1 MQHIKGPESPELG
14 RTLSRSRSTSM
25 SSDSQLSRIHLL
37 SPPPVNPP
45 PSFIA
50 SSAAAQ
56 IITAD
61 QEFNTADFVTSEED
75 NGANASALVT
85 PEALSAL
92 NGFLDHLLY
101 NILATAKSTQLACIR
116 PAIAEVLKPRL
127 AREVV
132 SAADDELSEYMGGE
146 EDEQSEFRGG
156 QNSSNDFD
164 LVRSWKLTRLRC
176 MVYTRL
182 GDMEEDDED
191 EYIAQDRLVEC
202 DDGIPPRF
210 NSHVGNITPAA
221 AIFLTSII
229 EHIGEQALIIAGE
242 TARSRLSWKLN
253 DNHDEVTESG
263 AERSSMDRLV
273 VEELD
278 MEKLALNPTLG
289 RLWRTWRRRVRTR
302 SLSRTISRESF
313 QRRRLTAPSAG
324 SRKSSIATVDEYPP
338 SLPVSQAV
346 EPSREL
352 DPASVALPM
361 SEHDVEE
368 IEFPGYVPDLDGSEV
383 LDIQEVRTMQ
393 AVVAHKV
400 RPHSLMVLNLAS
412 PRSPS
417 STGNSPVTPP
427 GAQTAK
433 VTRHV
438 RSRSLP
444 STPCPQ
450 DDIPEDAPS
459 PKARS
464 ATAAEEQKRLETMYE
479 HDEDDEPAVPN
490 DSVSQKITVPDFKQ
504 LETGNASGEQ
514 TSSALVQDEHD
525 EDDDQAV
532 PNESVSQKVTVT
544 PEVKQL
550 ETDNASGE
558 QTSSAV
564 AQDAAAASSPSAASE
579 VTVTAEV
586 KQLGTGTS
594 SEQTSSAVVQ
604 DAATASSPSAA
615 SVDAITSQTSGTDT
629 STASLNDEQE
639 LVSEVIE
646 GRGLYEKPKLA
657 ALQRPKRVTSRGSS
671 LDTLASPTEEKAPR
685 AVTVVDHELQ
695 KQGGS
700 ATPSHP
706 AGSSDAF
713 KTSEKDLSA
722 AQASSARASDST
734 SDGKSSRSSPV
745 PAEFSRKEVTEP
757 VSTVGAPV
765 LPARSRTR
773 PLPSPLSL
781 KTAGQQSSGPTS
793 PGVATPG
800 SAGAERAAVQRV
812 SRPSTSVASSTNP
825 KPRRSDSFSSHREK
839 RPVTAGSTTSQ
850 VSSKLKGLIGRQ
862 TDSATFLVR
871 TSSENSRASAVTP
884 DSVYNDTSG
893 LDELIQSE
901 KTIHYTLTPKNMRD
915 IEDSD
920 SPRWAPPRSP
930 TAPPRSPTAD
940 LADFLK
946 NTGPPGNETPRPRTS
961 KSSSR
966 EPTDF
971 PGASKSMSSERA
983 KYVPIQIPGVG
994 PEQRDRSSARPGAP
1008 RLEARSA
1015 VAPRRAETA
1024 DLVEFLREGP
1034 PNMGAYQVPR
1044 TIASS
1049 RETMDMDELRRNSP
1063 SVASTQRGSMATRS
1077 LASVGS
1083 RTALLETANH
1093 STTPGGSSVSAAN
1106 LSNSREFSDPQP
1118 VRKQRRVRDPYAI
1131 DDWDDDDYLEEFLG
1145 SSKPKQEE
1153 ESLIDFLRNVPP
1165 PEVQP
1170 QPLALNITT
1179 SKSTSTGLGSA
1190 SAMKARLLR
1199 HTSFDKSLSVKS
1211 SKSSLRQQQ
1220 EGYLTGQSNY
1230 TVKVG
1235 MERNGGAMHAGYG
1248 LSAVSEKQTETSAL
1262 ASFLRSTGPPEP
1274 PNGRQSSLSSSKD
1287 STSFSR
1293 LFVRRKKVE
1302 V

>member
-1 MQHIKGPESPELG
+1 MQHNKGPEFAELA

-50 SSAAAQ
+50 SSAASQ

-116 PAIAEVLKPRL
+116 PAIADVLKPRL
-127 AREVV
+127 AKEVV
-132 SAADDELSEYMGGE
+132 SAADDELHEYMGGE

-156 QNSSNDFD
+156 QTSGNDFD

-191 EYIAQDRLVEC
+191 EYIAQDRLIES

-210 NSHVGNITPAA
+210 DSHVGNITPAA

-242 TARSRLSWKLN
+242 TARSRLSLKLS

-263 AERSSMDRLV
+263 AERGSMDRLV

-302 SLSRTISRESF
+302 SLSRTVSRESF

-324 SRKSSIATVDEYPP
+324 SRKSSIVTVDEYPP
-338 SLPVSQAV
+338 SLPVSPDV
-346 EPSREL
+346 EHSKEL

-368 IEFPGYVPDLDGSEV
+368 IEFPGYVADLHGSEV
-383 LDIQEVRTMQ
+383 HEIHEVRTMQ

-400 RPHSLMVLNLAS
+400 RPHSLMVLTLAPPKS
-412 PRSPS
+412 P
-417 STGNSPVTPP
+417 STGNSPVTPLS
-427 GAQTAK
+427 AQSAR
-433 VTRHV
+433 VVRHV

-444 STPCPQ
+444 NT
-450 DDIPEDAPS
+450 
-459 PKARS
+459 
-464 ATAAEEQKRLETMYE
+464 EEQKRLETMYE
-479 HDEDDEPAVPN
+479 HDEDDEPAAPN
-490 DSVSQKITVPDFKQ
+490 GSVSQKITVTLQVKQ
-504 LETGNASGEQ
+504 IETDYSSGEQ
-514 TSSALVQDEHD
+514 
-525 EDDDQAV
+525 
-532 PNESVSQKVTVT
+532 NC
-544 PEVKQL
+544 
-550 ETDNASGE
+550 
-558 QTSSAV
+558 
-564 AQDAAAASSPSAASE
+564 
-579 VTVTAEV
+579 
-586 KQLGTGTS
+586 
-594 SEQTSSAVVQ
+594 SAVVQ
-604 DAATASSPSAA
+604 DAASASSPSAA
-615 SVDAITSQTSGTDT
+615 SVDAVTSQTSSTDT
-629 STASLNDEQE
+629 STASLSDEQE

-646 GRGLYEKPKLA
+646 GHGLCEKPKLA
-657 ALQRPKRVTSRGSS
+657 ALQRPKRVTNKDASE
-671 LDTLASPTEEKAPR
+671 DTPASPAEEKAPR
-685 AVTVVDHELQ
+685 AVTVTADE
-695 KQGGS
+695 
-700 ATPSHP
+700 
-706 AGSSDAF
+706 
-713 KTSEKDLSA
+713 DLSA
-722 AQASSARASDST
+722 APPRASDST
-734 SDGKSSRSSPV
+734 ADGKPSRLAPV
-745 PAEFSRKEVTEP
+745 TAQSSRKEVTES
-757 VSTVGAPV
+757 VSTAGEAI
-765 LPARSRTR
+765 LPERARTR
-773 PLPSPLSL
+773 PVPVALSL
-781 KTAGQQSSGPTS
+781 NTAGQQSFGATS
-793 PGVATPG
+793 PGLATPG
-800 SAGAERAAVQRV
+800 SSGTERAAVQRV
-812 SRPSTSVASSTNP
+812 SRPSTSVASSTYT
-825 KPRRSDSFSSHREK
+825 KSRRSDSFGSHREK

-850 VSSKLKGLIGRQ
+850 VSSKLKGLISRQ

-871 TSSENSRASAVTP
+871 SSSETSRASAVTH
-884 DSVYNDTSG
+884 DSVYDDKSG

-901 KTIHYTLTPKNMRD
+901 ETIHYTLTPKNMRD
-915 IEDSD
+915 IE
-920 SPRWAPPRSP
+920 PQ
-930 TAPPRSPTAD
+930 RSPTAD

-946 NTGPPGNETPRPRTS
+946 NTGPPGSETPRPRTS

-966 EPTDF
+966 EATDF
-971 PGASKSMSSERA
+971 PRVSKSMSSERA
-983 KYVPIQIPGVG
+983 KHIPIQIPSVA
-994 PEQRDRSSARPGAP
+994 PEQRDMKSPRSGAP

-1015 VAPRRAETA
+1015 VAPRGHETA
-1024 DLVEFLREGP
+1024 ELIEFLREGP
-1034 PNMGAYQVPR
+1034 SNTGAHQVPR
-1044 TIASS
+1044 TVASS
-1049 RETMDMDELRRNSP
+1049 MDMDELRQDAP
-1063 SVASTQRGSMATRS
+1063 SVASTQGGSVATRS
-1077 LASVGS
+1077 FTSVGS
-1083 RTALLETANH
+1083 RTALLESANRSTAQ
-1093 STTPGGSSVSAAN
+1093 GRSVNAAN
-1106 LSNSREFSDPQP
+1106 LASSRDSTDPQP
-1118 VRKQRRVRDPYAI
+1118 ARKQRRVRDPYAI
-1131 DDWDDDDYLEEFLG
+1131 DDSDDDEYLEELLEP
-1145 SSKPKQEE
+1145 SKPKREE

-1165 PEVQP
+1165 PEAEP
-1170 QPLALNITT
+1170 QPLALNMPT

-1199 HTSFDKSLSVKS
+1199 NTSFDKSLSGKT

-1235 MERNGGAMHAGYG
+1235 MERNGGAIHAGYG
-1248 LSAVSEKQTETSAL
+1248 LSTVPEKQTETSAL

-1274 PNGRQSSLSSSKD
+1274 PAGRRPSLSGSRGKD
-1287 STSFSR
+1287 PSGFSR

>member
-191 EYIAQDRLVEC
+191 EYIAQDRLVES

-253 DNHDEVTESG
+253 DIHDEVTESG

-338 SLPVSQAV
+338 GLPMSQTV
-346 EPSREL
+346 EPSKEL

-383 LDIQEVRTMQ
+383 HEIQEVRTMQ

-412 PRSPS
+412 PRSP
-417 STGNSPVTPP
+417 GNSPVTPP
-427 GAQTAK
+427 SAQTAK

-450 DDIPEDAPS
+450 DDIPEEAPS

-479 HDEDDEPAVPN
+479 HDEDDEQAVPN
-490 DSVSQKITVPDFKQ
+490 DSVSQKVTVQEVKQLETGISSGEQTSSAVVQEEHDEDDEQAVQIESVSQKVIVKAEVKQ

-514 TSSALVQDEHD
+514 TSSAVVQD
-525 EDDDQAV
+525 A
-532 PNESVSQKVTVT
+532 
-544 PEVKQL
+544 
-550 ETDNASGE
+550 ET
-558 QTSSAV
+558 
-564 AQDAAAASSPSAASE
+564 ASSPSAASE
-579 VTVTAEV
+579 VTVTAEA
-586 KQLGTGTS
+586 KQLETVIS
-594 SEQTSSAVVQ
+594 SDEQTSSAVVEPVATASSPSTPSKVPVTPEVKQLETVTSSEQISSAVVQ
-604 DAATASSPSAA
+604 DTATASSPSAA
-615 SVDAITSQTSGTDT
+615 SVDAVTSQTSSTDT
-629 STASLNDEQE
+629 LTDEQE

-646 GRGLYEKPKLA
+646 GRGLCEKPKLA
-657 ALQRPKRVTSRGSS
+657 ALQRPRRVTSRGSS
-671 LDTLASPTEEKAPR
+671 LDTFASPAEEKAPR
-685 AVTVVDHELQ
+685 AVTLVDHELQ
-695 KQGGS
+695 TQGES
-700 ATPSHP
+700 VTPSHP
-706 AGSSDAF
+706 TGSSGAPE
-713 KTSEKDLSA
+713 TSEEDLSA
-722 AQASSARASDST
+722 AQAAPARAPDAIP
-734 SDGKSSRSSPV
+734 DHKSSRSSPV
-745 PAEFSRKEVTEP
+745 PAEISRKEVTEP
-757 VSTVGAPV
+757 VSPVSPVEEPV
-765 LPARSRTR
+765 LPARSRAR
-773 PLPSPLSL
+773 PVPSPLSL
-781 KTAGQQSSGPTS
+781 KTAGHQYSGPTS
-793 PGVATPG
+793 PGLATPG
-800 SAGAERAAVQRV
+800 SAGIERAAVQRV
-812 SRPSTSVASSTNP
+812 THPSTSVASPTQP
-825 KPRRSDSFSSHREK
+825 RPRRSDSFSSHREK

-862 TDSATFLVR
+862 TDSSTFLVR
-871 TSSENSRASAVTP
+871 TSSENSRVSAVTH
-884 DSVYNDTSG
+884 DSAYNDTSG

-901 KTIHYTLTPKNMRD
+901 KTIHFTLTPKNMRD
-915 IEDSD
+915 IE
-920 SPRWAPPRSP
+920 
-930 TAPPRSPTAD
+930 
-940 LADFLK
+940 
-946 NTGPPGNETPRPRTS
+946 
-961 KSSSR
+961 
-966 EPTDF
+966 
-971 PGASKSMSSERA
+971 
-983 KYVPIQIPGVG
+983 VC
-994 PEQRDRSSARPGAP
+994 
-1008 RLEARSA
+1008 
-1015 VAPRRAETA
+1015 
-1024 DLVEFLREGP
+1024 
-1034 PNMGAYQVPR
+1034 
-1044 TIASS
+1044 
-1049 RETMDMDELRRNSP
+1049 
-1063 SVASTQRGSMATRS
+1063 
-1077 LASVGS
+1077 
-1083 RTALLETANH
+1083 
-1093 STTPGGSSVSAAN
+1093 
-1106 LSNSREFSDPQP
+1106 SN
-1118 VRKQRRVRDPYAI
+1118 
-1131 DDWDDDDYLEEFLG
+1131 
-1145 SSKPKQEE
+1145 
-1153 ESLIDFLRNVPP
+1153 
-1165 PEVQP
+1165 
-1170 QPLALNITT
+1170 
-1179 SKSTSTGLGSA
+1179 
-1190 SAMKARLLR
+1190 
-1199 HTSFDKSLSVKS
+1199 
-1211 SKSSLRQQQ
+1211 
-1220 EGYLTGQSNY
+1220 
-1230 TVKVG
+1230 
-1235 MERNGGAMHAGYG
+1235 
-1248 LSAVSEKQTETSAL
+1248 
-1262 ASFLRSTGPPEP
+1262 
-1274 PNGRQSSLSSSKD
+1274 
-1287 STSFSR
+1287 
-1293 LFVRRKKVE
+1293 
-1302 V
+1302 

>member
-25 SSDSQLSRIHLL
+25 SSDSQLSRVHLL

-50 SSAAAQ
+50 SSAASQ

-116 PAIAEVLKPRL
+116 PAIADVLKPRL
-127 AREVV
+127 AKEVV
-132 SAADDELSEYMGGE
+132 SAADDELHEYMGGE

-156 QNSSNDFD
+156 QTSGNDFD

-191 EYIAQDRLVEC
+191 EYIAQDRLVES

-242 TARSRLSWKLN
+242 TARSRLSVKLN

-263 AERSSMDRLV
+263 AERGSMDRLV
-273 VEELD
+273 VEDLD

-289 RLWRTWRRRVRTR
+289 RLWRTWRRRVRTH
-302 SLSRTISRESF
+302 SLSRTVSRESF
-313 QRRRLTAPSAG
+313 QRRRLTAPSAS
-324 SRKSSIATVDEYPP
+324 SRKSSIVTVDERPP
-338 SLPVSQAV
+338 SLPVSPGV
-346 EPSREL
+346 EHNKEL

-368 IEFPGYVPDLDGSEV
+368 IEIPGYVADLDGSEV
-383 LDIQEVRTMQ
+383 HDIQEVRTMQ

-400 RPHSLMVLNLAS
+400 RPRSLMVLTIA
-412 PRSPS
+412 PPKSPS
-417 STGNSPVTPP
+417 PTGNSPVTPLS
-427 GAQTAK
+427 AQSAR

-444 STPCPQ
+444 STPYPEG
-450 DDIPEDAPS
+450 DIPKDAPTSQANS
-459 PKARS
+459 PS
-464 ATAAEEQKRLETMYE
+464 TSEEQKRLETMYE
-479 HDEDDEPAVPN
+479 HDEDDE
-490 DSVSQKITVPDFKQ
+490 
-504 LETGNASGEQ
+504 
-514 TSSALVQDEHD
+514 
-525 EDDDQAV
+525 QAV
-532 PNESVSQKVTVT
+532 PNESVSQKSAVT
-544 PEVKQL
+544 PQVEQL
-550 ETDNASGE
+550 EKGYSSGE
-558 QTSSAV
+558 QSC
-564 AQDAAAASSPSAASE
+564 
-579 VTVTAEV
+579 
-586 KQLGTGTS
+586 
-594 SEQTSSAVVQ
+594 SAVVQ
-604 DAATASSPSAA
+604 DVTTASSLSAA
-615 SVDAITSQTSGTDT
+615 SVDAVTSQANSTDT
-629 STASLNDEQE
+629 STASLGVEQE

-646 GRGLYEKPKLA
+646 GRGLCEPPKLA
-657 ALQRPKRVTSRGSS
+657 ALQRPKRVTNKDSS
-671 LDTLASPTEEKAPR
+671 QSIPESPAEEKVLR
-685 AVTVVDHELQ
+685 TVTVVDHGLQ
-695 KQGGS
+695 TQGES
-700 ATPSHP
+700 AKSSPP
-706 AGSSDAF
+706 AGSPDAS
-713 KTSEKDLSA
+713 KTPDEDLTA
-722 AQASSARASDST
+722 AQAPPARASDFT
-734 SDGKSSRSSPV
+734 ADGKPSRLAPV
-745 PAEFSRKEVTEP
+745 TAESSRKEVTEP
-757 VSTVGAPV
+757 VSTAGETI
-765 LPARSRTR
+765 LPDRPRTR
-773 PLPSPLSL
+773 PVPVPLSL
-781 KTAGQQSSGPTS
+781 DTAGLQSFRPTS
-793 PGVATPG
+793 PGLATPG
-800 SAGAERAAVQRV
+800 SSGTERAAVQRV
-812 SRPSTSVASSTNP
+812 SRPSTSVASSTYP
-825 KPRRSDSFSSHREK
+825 KSRRSDSFGSHREK

-850 VSSKLKGLIGRQ
+850 VSSKLKGLISRQ
-862 TDSATFLVR
+862 TDTATFLVR
-871 TSSENSRASAVTP
+871 SSSETSRASAVTH
-884 DSVYNDTSG
+884 DSVYDDKSG

-901 KTIHYTLTPKNMRD
+901 ETIHYTLTPKNMRD
-915 IEDSD
+915 IEDLD
-920 SPRWAPPRSP
+920 SPRRRPQ
-930 TAPPRSPTAD
+930 RSPTAD

-946 NTGPPGNETPRPRTS
+946 NTGPPGSETSRPRTS

-971 PGASKSMSSERA
+971 PRASKSMSSERA
-983 KYVPIQIPGVG
+983 KYIPIQIPSIG
-994 PEQRDRSSARPGAP
+994 PEQRDRNSPRSGAP

-1015 VAPRRAETA
+1015 VAPRGHRTAE
-1024 DLVEFLREGP
+1024 LVEFLREGP
-1034 PNMGAYQVPR
+1034 PNIGAHQVPR
-1044 TIASS
+1044 TIGAS
-1049 RETMDMDELRRNSP
+1049 RETMDMDELRQGAP
-1063 SVASTQRGSMATRS
+1063 SVASTRGGSMATRS

-1083 RTALLETANH
+1083 RTALLESANRSTAQ
-1093 STTPGGSSVSAAN
+1093 GASSVNAAN
-1106 LSNSREFSDPQP
+1106 LSSSRDSTDPQP
-1118 VRKQRRVRDPYAI
+1118 ARKQRRVRDPYAI
-1131 DDWDDDDYLEEFLG
+1131 DDSDDDEYLEELLEP
-1145 SSKPKQEE
+1145 SKPKREE

-1165 PEVQP
+1165 PDVEP
-1170 QPLALNITT
+1170 QPLALNMPT

-1199 HTSFDKSLSVKS
+1199 NTSFDKSLSVKS
-1211 SKSSLRQQQ
+1211 SKTSLRQQQ

-1235 MERNGGAMHAGYG
+1235 MERNGGAIHAGYG
-1248 LSAVSEKQTETSAL
+1248 LSAVPEKQTETSAL

-1274 PNGRQSSLSSSKD
+1274 PADRRPSLSGSRGKD
-1287 STSFSR
+1287 SNSFSR

>member
-101 NILATAKSTQLACIR
+101 NILAAAKSTQLQCIR

-156 QNSSNDFD
+156 QSSSNDFD

-191 EYIAQDRLVEC
+191 EYIAQDQLVES

-338 SLPVSQAV
+338 GLPLSQAV
-346 EPSREL
+346 EPSKEL

-368 IEFPGYVPDLDGSEV
+368 IEIPGYVADLDGSEV
-383 LDIQEVRTMQ
+383 HDIQEVRTMQ

-412 PRSPS
+412 PRSTS

-427 GAQTAK
+427 SAQSAR

-479 HDEDDEPAVPN
+479 HDEDDEQAVPN
-490 DSVSQKITVPDFKQ
+490 ESVQKVTVREVKQ
-504 LETGNASGEQ
+504 LETGNAS
-514 TSSALVQDEHD
+514 
-525 EDDDQAV
+525 
-532 PNESVSQKVTVT
+532 
-544 PEVKQL
+544 
-550 ETDNASGE
+550 
-558 QTSSAV
+558 
-564 AQDAAAASSPSAASE
+564 
-579 VTVTAEV
+579 
-586 KQLGTGTS
+586 
-594 SEQTSSAVVQ
+594 SEQSNSAVVQ

-615 SVDAITSQTSGTDT
+615 SEVTVTPEVKQLETGNSSSEQTSSAAVQDAATASSPSAASVDAVTSQTSSTDT
-629 STASLNDEQE
+629 STASLSDEQE

-646 GRGLYEKPKLA
+646 GRGLCEKPKLA

-671 LDTLASPTEEKAPR
+671 LDTAASPTEEKAPR

-695 KQGGS
+695 TQRGS

-706 AGSSDAF
+706 ADSSDAS
-713 KTSEKDLSA
+713 KTSEENLSA
-722 AQASSARASDST
+722 AQAPPARASDST

-745 PAEFSRKEVTEP
+745 PAEFSRKEVTGP
-757 VSTVGAPV
+757 VSTVEEPV
-765 LPARSRTR
+765 LPARSQSR
-773 PLPSPLSL
+773 PVPSPLSL
-781 KTAGQQSSGPTS
+781 KTAGQQSFGPTS
-793 PGVATPG
+793 PGSATPG
-800 SAGAERAAVQRV
+800 SAGTERAAVQRV

-862 TDSATFLVR
+862 TDSSTFLVR

-915 IEDSD
+915 IEDMD

-930 TAPPRSPTAD
+930 TADSPRWAPPRSPTAD

-946 NTGPPGNETPRPRTS
+946 NTGPPGSETSRPRTS

-971 PGASKSMSSERA
+971 PRASKSMSRERA

-1034 PNMGAYQVPR
+1034 PNVGAYQVPR

-1077 LASVGS
+1077 PASVGS
-1083 RTALLETANH
+1083 RTALLESANRSTAQ
-1093 STTPGGSSVSAAN
+1093 GGSSAAN
-1106 LSNSREFSDPQP
+1106 LSSSGDLSGPQP
-1118 VRKQRRVRDPYAI
+1118 ARKQRRVRDPYAI
-1131 DDWDDDDYLEEFLG
+1131 DDSDDDDFFEGFLE
-1145 SSKPKQEE
+1145 SSKPKREE

-1165 PEVQP
+1165 PEVEP

-1248 LSAVSEKQTETSAL
+1248 LSPVSEKQTETSAL

-1274 PNGRQSSLSSSKD
+1274 PTGRQSSLSSSSKD
-1287 STSFSR
+1287 STSLSR

>member
-1 MQHIKGPESPELG
+1 MQHIKGPEFPELA

-50 SSAAAQ
+50 PSAAAQ

-116 PAIAEVLKPRL
+116 PAIADVLKPRL
-127 AREVV
+127 AKEVV
-132 SAADDELSEYMGGE
+132 SAADDELREYMGGE

-156 QNSSNDFD
+156 QTSGNDFD

-191 EYIAQDRLVEC
+191 EYIAQDRLVES

-242 TARSRLSWKLN
+242 TARSRLSLKLS

-263 AERSSMDRLV
+263 AERGSMDRLV
-273 VEELD
+273 VEDLD

-289 RLWRTWRRRVRTR
+289 RLWRTWRRHVRTR
-302 SLSRTISRESF
+302 SLSRTVSRESF

-324 SRKSSIATVDEYPP
+324 SRKSSIVTVDEYPP
-338 SLPVSQAV
+338 SLPVSPGV
-346 EPSREL
+346 EHNKEL

-368 IEFPGYVPDLDGSEV
+368 IEIPGFVADLDGSEV
-383 LDIQEVRTMQ
+383 HDIHEVRTMQ

-400 RPHSLMVLNLAS
+400 RPRSLMVLTLA
-412 PRSPS
+412 PPKSPS
-417 STGNSPVTPP
+417 PTGNSPITPLS
-427 GAQTAK
+427 AQSAR

-444 STPCPQ
+444 STSYPEE
-450 DDIPEDAPS
+450 DIPNDVPASQANSPS
-459 PKARS
+459 
-464 ATAAEEQKRLETMYE
+464 TTEEQKRLETMYE

-490 DSVSQKITVPDFKQ
+490 KSVLRKTTVTPQVEQ
-504 LETGNASGEQ
+504 LETGYSSGEQ
-514 TSSALVQDEHD
+514 KG
-525 EDDDQAV
+525 
-532 PNESVSQKVTVT
+532 SV
-544 PEVKQL
+544 
-550 ETDNASGE
+550 
-558 QTSSAV
+558 
-564 AQDAAAASSPSAASE
+564 
-579 VTVTAEV
+579 
-586 KQLGTGTS
+586 
-594 SEQTSSAVVQ
+594 VVQ

-615 SVDAITSQTSGTDT
+615 SVDAVTSQASSTDT
-629 STASLNDEQE
+629 STASLSDEQE

-646 GRGLYEKPKLA
+646 GRGLCEAPKLA
-657 ALQRPKRVTSRGSS
+657 ALQRPKRVTNK
-671 LDTLASPTEEKAPR
+671 DASQGTPESPAEEKALR
-685 AVTVVDHELQ
+685 AVTVVGHELQ
-695 KQGGS
+695 MQGGS
-700 ATPSHP
+700 SKPSRP
-706 AGSSDAF
+706 AGSTDAS
-713 KTSEKDLSA
+713 KTPDEDLTA
-722 AQASSARASDST
+722 AQAPPARASEFTADSKPST
-734 SDGKSSRSSPV
+734 LAPV
-745 PAEFSRKEVTEP
+745 TAESSRKEVTEP
-757 VSTVGAPV
+757 VSTAGEAI
-765 LPARSRTR
+765 LPDRPRTR
-773 PLPSPLSL
+773 PVPVPLSL
-781 KTAGQQSSGPTS
+781 NTTGQQSFGPTS
-793 PGVATPG
+793 PGSATPVSSG
-800 SAGAERAAVQRV
+800 TERAAVQRI
-812 SRPSTSVASSTNP
+812 SRPSTSVASSTYQ
-825 KPRRSDSFSSHREK
+825 KSRRSDSFGSHREK

-850 VSSKLKGLIGRQ
+850 VSSKLKGLISRQ
-862 TDSATFLVR
+862 TDTATFLVR
-871 TSSENSRASAVTP
+871 SSSETSRASAVTHG
-884 DSVYNDTSG
+884 SVYDDKSG

-901 KTIHYTLTPKNMRD
+901 ETIHYTLTPKNMRD
-915 IEDSD
+915 IEDLD
-920 SPRWAPPRSP
+920 SPRRRPQ
-930 TAPPRSPTAD
+930 RSPTAD

-946 NTGPPGNETPRPRTS
+946 NTGPPGSETPRPRTS

-966 EPTDF
+966 ELTDF
-971 PGASKSMSSERA
+971 PRASKSMSSERA
-983 KYVPIQIPGVG
+983 KYIPIQIPSIG
-994 PEQRDRSSARPGAP
+994 PEQRDGNSPRSGAP

-1015 VAPRRAETA
+1015 VSPRGHRTAE
-1024 DLVEFLREGP
+1024 LIEFLREGP
-1034 PNMGAYQVPR
+1034 PNIGAHQVPR
-1044 TIASS
+1044 TVGPS
-1049 RETMDMDELRRNSP
+1049 RETMDMDELRQGAP
-1063 SVASTQRGSMATRS
+1063 SVASTRGASMATRS

-1083 RTALLETANH
+1083 RTALLESANRSTAQ
-1093 STTPGGSSVSAAN
+1093 GGSSVNAAN
-1106 LSNSREFSDPQP
+1106 LSSYGDSTDPQP
-1118 VRKQRRVRDPYAI
+1118 ARKQRRVRDPYAI
-1131 DDWDDDDYLEEFLG
+1131 DDSDDDEYLEELLE
-1145 SSKPKQEE
+1145 SSKPKREE

-1165 PEVQP
+1165 PEVEP
-1170 QPLALNITT
+1170 QPLALNMPT
-1179 SKSTSTGLGSA
+1179 SKSTSTGFGSA

-1199 HTSFDKSLSVKS
+1199 NTSFDKTLSVKS

-1220 EGYLTGQSNY
+1220 QEGSLTGQSNY

-1235 MERNGGAMHAGYG
+1235 MERNGGAVHAGYG
-1248 LSAVSEKQTETSAL
+1248 LSAVPEKQTETSAL

-1274 PNGRQSSLSSSKD
+1274 PTDRRPSLSGSRGKD
-1287 STSFSR
+1287 SSGFTR